1 MEIKIKRLT
10 PTALI
15 PTKAHESDACFD
27 LYLDAPDALYHELHH
42 EWNGDIEI
50 KAARG
55 IKIRPH
61 ETVML
66 HTGIAME
73 TPIGYYAAIY
83 ARSGL
88 ASKHG
93 LRPANCVG
101 IVDAA
106 YRGEVMVAIH
116 NDSDETRIVHHN
128 DRIAQMAILPV
139 LDVNLI
145 EADKLSKTE
154 RGSGGFG
161 SSGK

>member
-10 PTALI
+10 HTALI
-15 PTKAHESDACFD
+15 PTKAHASDACFD
-27 LYLDAPDALYHELHH
+27 LYLDAPDAIYH
-42 EWNGDIEI
+42 EWNGGVEV
-50 KAARG
+50 KTARG

-61 ETVML
+61 ETAVL

-83 ARSGL
+83 ARSSLG
-88 ASKHG
+88 KQG

-101 IVDAA
+101 IIDAA
-106 YRGEVMVAIH
+106 YRGEVFVALY
-116 NDSDETRIVHHN
+116 NDSDETRIVCHG

-139 LDVNLI
+139 LDVKLV
-145 EADKLSKTE
+145 EADKLSETE
-154 RGSGGFG
+154 RGNGCFG

>member
-1 MEIKIKRLT
+1 MIIKIKKLT
-10 PTALI
+10 ETAQM
-15 PTKAHESDACFD
+15 PKKNFASDACFD
-27 LYLDAPDALYHELHH
+27 LYLDAHDALYHE
-42 EWNGDIEI
+42 WNGGVEI

-73 TPIGYYAAIY
+73 TPVGYYAAIY

-88 ASKHG
+88 ASKQG

-101 IVDAA
+101 IIDAE
-106 YRGEVMVAIH
+106 YRGEICVALH
-116 NDSDETRIVHHN
+116 NDSDETRIVCHG

-139 LDVNLI
+139 LDVKLI
-145 EADKLSKTE
+145 EADKLSETE
-154 RGSGGFG
+154 RGSEGFG
-161 SSGK
+161 SSGV

>member
-15 PTKAHESDACFD
+15 PTKAHASDACFD
-27 LYLDAPDALYHELHH
+27 LYLDAPLALYHE
-42 EWNGDIEI
+42 WNGGVEI

-61 ETVML
+61 ETGML

-73 TPIGYYAAIY
+73 TPVGYYAAIY

-88 ASKHG
+88 ASKQG
-93 LRPANCVG
+93 LRPANCTGV
-101 IVDAA
+101 IDAA
-106 YRGEVMVAIH
+106 YRGELIVPIY

-128 DRIAQMAILPV
+128 DRISQMAILPV
-139 LDVNLI
+139 LDVKLI
-145 EADKLSKTE
+145 ETDKLSETE
-154 RGSGGFG
+154 RGSDGFG
-161 SSGK
+161 SSGV

>member
-15 PTKAHESDACFD
+15 PTKAHASDAAFD
-27 LYLDAPDALYHELHH
+27 LYLDAPDAIYHAWSGGIEL
-42 EWNGDIEI
+42 
-50 KAARG
+50 KTARG
-55 IKIRPH
+55 IRIRPH

-66 HTGIAME
+66 HTGIVME

-88 ASKHG
+88 ASKQG

-101 IVDAA
+101 IIDADF
-106 YRGEVMVAIH
+106 RGEICVPLH
-116 NDSDETRIVHHN
+116 NDSDETRIVCHG

-139 LDVNLI
+139 LDVKLV
-145 EADKLSKTE
+145 EADKLSETE

>member
-10 PTALI
+10 PTAQM
-15 PTKAHESDACFD
+15 PKKNFTSDAAFD
-27 LYLDAPDALYHELHH
+27 LYLDAPDAIYH
-42 EWNGDIEI
+42 EWNGGVEV
-50 KAARG
+50 KAAQG
-55 IKIRPH
+55 IKIRPN

-73 TPIGYYAAIY
+73 TPVGYYAAIY

-88 ASKHG
+88 ACKQG

-101 IVDAA
+101 IIDAA
-106 YRGEVMVAIH
+106 YRGEVMVALH
-116 NDSDETRIVHHN
+116 NDSTETRIVHHG

-139 LDVNLI
+139 LDVKLVESDNLS
-145 EADKLSKTE
+145 ETE
-154 RGSGGFG
+154 RGSDGFG

>member
-10 PTALI
+10 STAQM
-15 PTKAHESDACFD
+15 PKKNFESDACFD
-27 LYLDAPDALYHELHH
+27 LYLDAPDALYHE
-42 EWNGDIEI
+42 WNGGVEI

-88 ASKHG
+88 ASKQG
-93 LRPANCVG
+93 LRPPHCVG
-101 IVDAA
+101 IIDAPFTGQA
-106 YRGEVMVAIH
+106 MVAMH

-139 LDVNLI
+139 LDVKFV
-145 EADKLSKTE
+145 EADKLSETE

-161 SSGK
+161 SSGV

>member
-1 MEIKIKRLT
+1 MEIKIKRMT

-15 PTKAHESDACFD
+15 PTKAHASDACFD
-27 LYLDAPDALYHELHH
+27 LYLDAPLALYHE
-42 EWNGDIEI
+42 WNGGVEV

-61 ETVML
+61 ATVML
-66 HTGIAME
+66 YTGIAME
-73 TPIGYYAAIY
+73 TPVGYYAAIY

-88 ASKHG
+88 ASKEG

-101 IVDAA
+101 IIDAE
-106 YRGEVMVAIH
+106 YRGEICVALH

-128 DRIAQMAILPV
+128 DRIAQMAILLM
-139 LDVNLI
+139 LDVKLV
-145 EADKLSKTE
+145 EADKLSETK
-154 RGSGGFG
+154 RGSGGCG

>member
-1 MEIKIKRLT
+1 
-10 PTALI
+10 
-15 PTKAHESDACFD
+15 
-27 LYLDAPDALYHELHH
+27 
-42 EWNGDIEI
+42 
-50 KAARG
+50 
-55 IKIRPH
+55 
-61 ETVML
+61 ML

-88 ASKHG
+88 ASKQG

-101 IVDAA
+101 IIDAA
-106 YRGEVMVAIH
+106 YRGEVMVALH

-139 LDVNLI
+139 LDAKLV
-145 EADKLSKTE
+145 EADKLSETE

>member
-10 PTALI
+10 HTALI
-15 PTKAHESDACFD
+15 PTKAHASDACFD
-27 LYLDAPDALYHELHH
+27 LYLDAPDALYHE
-42 EWNGDIEI
+42 WNGGVEI

-88 ASKHG
+88 ASKQG
-93 LRPANCVG
+93 LRPDNCVG
-101 IVDAA
+101 INDA
-106 YRGEVMVAIH
+106 E
-116 NDSDETRIVHHN
+116 
-128 DRIAQMAILPV
+128 
-139 LDVNLI
+139 
-145 EADKLSKTE
+145 
-154 RGSGGFG
+154 
-161 SSGK
+161 

>member
-15 PTKAHESDACFD
+15 PTKAHASDACFD
-27 LYLDAPDALYHELHH
+27 LYLDAPLALYHE
-42 EWNGDIEI
+42 WNGGVEV
-50 KAARG
+50 KTARG

-66 HTGIAME
+66 YTGIAME
-73 TPIGYYAAIY
+73 TPVGYYAAIY

-88 ASKHG
+88 ASKQG

-101 IVDAA
+101 IVDSAT
-106 YRGEVMVAIH
+106 YRGEIMVAMY
-116 NDSDETRIVHHN
+116 NDSDETRIVCHN

-139 LDVNLI
+139 LDVKLV
-145 EADKLSKTE
+145 EADKLSETE
-154 RGSGGFG
+154 RGSDGFG
-161 SSGK
+161 SSGV

>member
-10 PTALI
+10 HTALI
-15 PTKAHESDACFD
+15 PTKAHASDAAFD
-27 LYLDAPDALYHELHH
+27 LYLDAPDALYHE
-42 EWNGDIEI
+42 WNGGVEV

-73 TPIGYYAAIY
+73 TPVGYYAAIY

-88 ASKHG
+88 ASKQG

-101 IVDAA
+101 IVDSAT
-106 YRGEVMVAIH
+106 YRGEVLVALH

-128 DRIAQMAILPV
+128 DRIAQIAILPV
-139 LDVNLI
+139 LNVKLI
-145 EADKLSKTE
+145 EADELSETE
-154 RGSGGFG
+154 RGSDGFG
-161 SSGK
+161 SSGV

>member
-10 PTALI
+10 PTAQI
-15 PTKAHESDACFD
+15 PKKNFTSDAAFD
-27 LYLDAPDALYHELHH
+27 LYLDAPDAIYH
-42 EWNGDIEI
+42 EWNGGVEV

-55 IKIRPH
+55 IKIRPN

-73 TPIGYYAAIY
+73 TPIGYYSAIY

-88 ASKHG
+88 ACKQG

-101 IVDAA
+101 IIDAA
-106 YRGEVMVAIH
+106 YRGELIVALH
-116 NDSDETRIVHHN
+116 NDSNDTRIVCHG

-139 LDVNLI
+139 LDVNLV
-145 EADKLSKTE
+145 ESDNLSETE

>member
-10 PTALI
+10 PTAQI
-15 PTKAHESDACFD
+15 PKKNFTSDAAFD
-27 LYLDAPDALYHELHH
+27 LYLDAPDAIYH
-42 EWNGDIEI
+42 EWNGGVEV

-55 IKIRPH
+55 IKIRPN
-61 ETVML
+61 ETAML

-73 TPIGYYAAIY
+73 TPIGYYSAIY

-88 ASKHG
+88 ACKQG

-101 IVDAA
+101 IIDAA
-106 YRGEVMVAIH
+106 YRGELIVALH
-116 NDSDETRIVHHN
+116 NDSNDTRIVCHG

-139 LDVNLI
+139 LDVKLVESDNLS
-145 EADKLSKTE
+145 ETE

>member
-15 PTKAHESDACFD
+15 PKKNFTSDACFD
-27 LYLDAPDALYHELHH
+27 LYLDAPDAIYH
-42 EWNGDIEI
+42 EWNGGVEV

-55 IKIRPH
+55 IKIRPN

-73 TPIGYYAAIY
+73 TPVGYYAAIY

-88 ASKHG
+88 ACKQG

-101 IVDAA
+101 IIDCDFRA
-106 YRGEVMVAIH
+106 EVMVALH
-116 NDSDETRIVHHN
+116 NDSAETRIVHHG

-139 LDVNLI
+139 LDVKLV
-145 EADKLSKTE
+145 EADNLSETE

>member
-10 PTALI
+10 PTAQI
-15 PTKAHESDACFD
+15 PKKNFTSDAAFD
-27 LYLDAPDALYHELHH
+27 LYLDAPDAIYH
-42 EWNGDIEI
+42 EWNGGVEV

-55 IKIRPH
+55 IKIRPN
-61 ETVML
+61 ETAML

-73 TPIGYYAAIY
+73 TPIGYYSAIY

-88 ASKHG
+88 ACKQG

-101 IVDAA
+101 IIDAA
-106 YRGEVMVAIH
+106 YRGELIVALH
-116 NDSDETRIVHHN
+116 NDSNDTRIVCHG

-139 LDVNLI
+139 LDVKLV
-145 EADKLSKTE
+145 EADNLSETE

>member
-10 PTALI
+10 PTAQI
-15 PTKAHESDACFD
+15 PKKNFTSDAAFD
-27 LYLDAPDALYHELHH
+27 LYLDAPDAIYH
-42 EWNGDIEI
+42 EWNGGVEV

-55 IKIRPH
+55 IKIRPN
-61 ETVML
+61 ETAML

-73 TPIGYYAAIY
+73 TPIGYYSAIY

-88 ASKHG
+88 ACKQG

-101 IVDAA
+101 IIDAA
-106 YRGEVMVAIH
+106 YRGELIVALH
-116 NDSDETRIVHHN
+116 NDGNDTRIVCHG

-139 LDVNLI
+139 LDVKLVESDNLS
-145 EADKLSKTE
+145 ETE

-161 SSGK
+161 SSGN

>member
-10 PTALI
+10 PTAQI
-15 PTKAHESDACFD
+15 PKKNFTSDAAFD
-27 LYLDAPDALYHELHH
+27 LYLDAPDAIYH
-42 EWNGDIEI
+42 EWNGGVEV

-55 IKIRPH
+55 IKIRPN

-73 TPIGYYAAIY
+73 TPIGYYSAIY

-88 ASKHG
+88 ACKQG

-101 IVDAA
+101 IIDAA
-106 YRGEVMVAIH
+106 YRGELIVALH
-116 NDSDETRIVHHN
+116 NDSNDTRIVCHG

-139 LDVNLI
+139 LDVKLV
-145 EADKLSKTE
+145 EADNLSETE

>member
-10 PTALI
+10 PTAQI
-15 PTKAHESDACFD
+15 PKKNFTSDAAFD
-27 LYLDAPDALYHELHH
+27 LYLDAPDAIYH
-42 EWNGDIEI
+42 EWNGGVEV

-55 IKIRPH
+55 IKIRPN
-61 ETVML
+61 ETAML

-73 TPIGYYAAIY
+73 TPIGYYSAIY

-88 ASKHG
+88 ACKQG

-101 IVDAA
+101 IIDAA
-106 YRGEVMVAIH
+106 YRGELIVALH
-116 NDSDETRIVHHN
+116 NDSNDTRIVCHG

-139 LDVNLI
+139 LDVKLVESDNLS
-145 EADKLSKTE
+145 ETE

-161 SSGK
+161 SSGN

>member
-15 PTKAHESDACFD
+15 PTKAHASDACFD
-27 LYLDAPDALYHELHH
+27 LYLDAHDALYHE
-42 EWNGDIEI
+42 WNGGVEI
-50 KAARG
+50 KEARG

-88 ASKHG
+88 ASKQG

-101 IVDAA
+101 IIDAE
-106 YRGEVMVAIH
+106 YRGEICVALH
-116 NDSDETRIVHHN
+116 NDSDETRIVHHG

-139 LDVNLI
+139 LDVNLV
-145 EADKLSKTE
+145 EAGKLSETE

>member
-1 MEIKIKRLT
+1 MIIKIKKLT
-10 PTALI
+10 ETAQM
-15 PTKAHESDACFD
+15 PKKNFASDACFD
-27 LYLDAPDALYHELHH
+27 LYLDAPDALYHE
-42 EWNGDIEI
+42 WNGGVEI

-88 ASKHG
+88 ASKQG

-101 IVDAA
+101 IIDAA
-106 YRGEVMVAIH
+106 YRGELIVPLY
-116 NDSDETRIVHHN
+116 NDSDQTRILRHG

-139 LDVNLI
+139 LDVNLV
-145 EADKLSKTE
+145 EADKLSETE

-161 SSGK
+161 SSGV

>member
-15 PTKAHESDACFD
+15 PTKAHASDAAFD
-27 LYLDAPDALYHELHH
+27 LYLDAPDALYHE
-42 EWNGDIEI
+42 WNGGVEV
-50 KAARG
+50 KTASG

-88 ASKHG
+88 ASKQG

-101 IVDAA
+101 VIDAE
-106 YRGEVMVAIH
+106 YRGELCVALH
-116 NDSDETRIVHHN
+116 NDSDQTRIVCYG

-139 LDVNLI
+139 LDV
-145 EADKLSKTE
+145 KLVESDELSETE

-161 SSGK
+161 SSGN

>member
-10 PTALI
+10 PTAQI
-15 PTKAHESDACFD
+15 PTKAHASDAAFD
-27 LYLDAPDALYHELHH
+27 LYLDAPDALYHE
-42 EWNGDIEI
+42 WNGGVEV
-50 KAARG
+50 KTASG
-55 IKIRPH
+55 IKIRPN

-88 ASKHG
+88 ACKEG
-93 LRPANCVG
+93 LRPANCTG
-101 IVDAA
+101 IIDAD
-106 YRGEVMVAIH
+106 YRNEILVAIH

-139 LDVNLI
+139 LDVNLV
-145 EADKLSKTE
+145 ETDKLSETE

>member
-10 PTALI
+10 PTAQI
-15 PTKAHESDACFD
+15 PKKNFTSDAAFD
-27 LYLDAPDALYHELHH
+27 LYLDAPDAIYH
-42 EWNGDIEI
+42 EWNGGVEV

-55 IKIRPH
+55 IKIRPN

-73 TPIGYYAAIY
+73 IPIGYYAAIY

-88 ASKHG
+88 ACKQG

-101 IVDAA
+101 IIDAA
-106 YRGEVMVAIH
+106 YRGELIVALH
-116 NDSDETRIVHHN
+116 NDSNDTRIVCHG

-139 LDVNLI
+139 LDVKLV
-145 EADKLSKTE
+145 EADNLSETE

>member
-1 MEIKIKRLT
+1 MIIKIKKLT
-10 PTALI
+10 ETAQM
-15 PTKAHESDACFD
+15 PKKNFASDACFD
-27 LYLDAPDALYHELHH
+27 LYLDAPDALYHE
-42 EWNGDIEI
+42 WNGGVEVR
-50 KAARG
+50 AARG

-66 HTGIAME
+66 YTGIAME

-88 ASKHG
+88 ASKQG

-101 IVDAA
+101 IVDAPF
-106 YRGEVMVAIH
+106 RGEVMVAMH
-116 NDSDETRIVHHN
+116 NDSDETRIVCHG

-139 LDVNLI
+139 LDVQLVESDNLS
-145 EADKLSKTE
+145 ETE

-161 SSGK
+161 SSGA

>member
-15 PTKAHESDACFD
+15 PTKAFASDACFD
-27 LYLDAPDALYHELHH
+27 LYLDAPDALYHE
-42 EWNGDIEI
+42 WTGGVEI
-50 KAARG
+50 KTASG

-88 ASKHG
+88 ASKQG

-101 IVDAA
+101 IVDAPF
-106 YRGEVMVAIH
+106 RGEVMVALH
-116 NDSDETRIVHHN
+116 NDSDQTRIVHHG

-139 LDVNLI
+139 LDVKLV
-145 EADKLSKTE
+145 ETDKLSETE

-161 SSGK
+161 SSGV

>member
-1 MEIKIKRLT
+1 MIIKIKKLT
-10 PTALI
+10 ETEQMPQKNFA
-15 PTKAHESDACFD
+15 SDACFD
-27 LYLDAPDALYHELHH
+27 LYLDAPDALYHE
-42 EWNGDIEI
+42 WNGGVEI

-66 HTGIAME
+66 HTDIAME
-73 TPIGYYAAIY
+73 TPVGYYAAIY

-88 ASKHG
+88 ASKQG

-101 IVDAA
+101 IIDAE
-106 YRGEVMVAIH
+106 YRGEICVALH

-139 LDVNLI
+139 LDVKLI
-145 EADKLSKTE
+145 EADELSETE
-154 RGSGGFG
+154 RGSDGFG
-161 SSGK
+161 SSGV

>member
-10 PTALI
+10 PTAQM
-15 PTKAHESDACFD
+15 PKKNFASDACFD
-27 LYLDAPDALYHELHH
+27 LYLDAPDALYHE
-42 EWNGDIEI
+42 WNGGVEI
-50 KAARG
+50 KEARG

-88 ASKHG
+88 ASKQG

-101 IVDAA
+101 IIDAE
-106 YRGEVMVAIH
+106 YRGEICVALH
-116 NDSDETRIVHHN
+116 NDSDETRIVHNN
-128 DRIAQMAILPV
+128 DRIAQMSILPV
-139 LDVNLI
+139 LDVNLV
-145 EADKLSKTE
+145 ETDKLSETE
-154 RGSGGFG
+154 RGSDGFG

>member
-10 PTALI
+10 PTAQI
-15 PTKAHESDACFD
+15 PKKNFTSDAAFD
-27 LYLDAPDALYHELHH
+27 LYLDAPDAIYH
-42 EWNGDIEI
+42 EWNGGVEV
-50 KAARG
+50 KAAQG
-55 IKIRPH
+55 IKIRPN

-73 TPIGYYAAIY
+73 TPVGYYAAIY

-88 ASKHG
+88 ACKQG

-101 IVDAA
+101 IIDAA
-106 YRGEVMVAIH
+106 YRGEVMVALH
-116 NDSDETRIVHHN
+116 NDSTETRIVHHG

-139 LDVNLI
+139 LDVKLVESDNLS
-145 EADKLSKTE
+145 ETE
-154 RGSGGFG
+154 RGSDGFG

>member
-15 PTKAHESDACFD
+15 PTKAHVSDACFD
-27 LYLDAPDALYHELHH
+27 LYLDAPDALYHAWSGGVEL
-42 EWNGDIEI
+42 
-50 KAARG
+50 KTARG
-55 IKIRPH
+55 IRIRPH

-88 ASKHG
+88 ASKQG
-93 LRPANCVG
+93 LRPANCTG
-101 IVDAA
+101 IIDAA
-106 YRGEVMVAIH
+106 YRGEVMVAMY
-116 NDSDETRIVHHN
+116 NDSDQTRILRHG

-139 LDVNLI
+139 LDVNLV
-145 EADKLSKTE
+145 EADKLSETE
-154 RGSGGFG
+154 RSSGGFG

>member
-15 PTKAHESDACFD
+15 PTKAHASDACFD
-27 LYLDAPDALYHELHH
+27 LYLDAPDALYHE
-42 EWNGDIEI
+42 WNGGI
-50 KAARG
+50 KEARG

-73 TPIGYYAAIY
+73 TPVGYYAAIY

-88 ASKHG
+88 ASKQG

-101 IVDAA
+101 IVDAPF
-106 YRGEVMVAIH
+106 RGEVVVAMH
-116 NDSDETRIVHHN
+116 NDSDEARIVHHH
-128 DRIAQMAILPV
+128 DRIAQMVILPV
-139 LDVNLI
+139 LDMNLV
-145 EADKLSKTE
+145 ETDKLSETE

-161 SSGK
+161 SSGV